1 MKNILYGGLITSLI
15 DCHGAGTVG
24 DCKDKKVGSVNED
37 AIYSSFHPP
46 PDISDKI
53 TAAIGSNI
61 GDTILKDFLKEQ
73 NPYHFLTPFILLICL
88 QLSAMNP
95 NAYASEDPWK
105 YIDTFEG
112 VSLYR
117 SQKEIEGFLPF
128 KATAVLNVPYQKV
141 VMALVDVERKNS
153 WAPKLKSTTV
163 HNEKSANCFEYSEY
177 YTTPWP
183 YKDREFLLLGTVD
196 YNGDRVLFSAVNSE
210 NKPLADN
217 SHLLVNIEKLEFSII
232 PLSANITRVS
242 FTFSGDLGGWIPR
255 FVRAIIQKKWPV
267 RFIQSLQKTINKN
280 EVVET
285 VRYQS
290 LKRADLVIPPQSMRL
305 N

>member
-1 MKNILYGGLITSLI
+1 M
-15 DCHGAGTVG
+15 
-24 DCKDKKVGSVNED
+24 
-37 AIYSSFHPP
+37 
-46 PDISDKI
+46 
-53 TAAIGSNI
+53 
-61 GDTILKDFLKEQ
+61 
-73 NPYHFLTPFILLICL
+73 
-88 QLSAMNP
+88 
-95 NAYASEDPWK
+95 
-105 YIDTFEG
+105 
-112 VSLYR
+112 YR

-141 VMALVDVERKNS
+141 VMALVDVERKNN

-163 HNEKSANCFEYSEY
+163 HNEKSANSFEYSEY

-183 YKDREFLLLGTVD
+183 YKDREFLLLGTVE
-196 YNGDRVLFSAVNSE
+196 YIRDRILFSAVNSE

-217 SHLLVNIEKLEFSII
+217 SHLLVNIEKLEFAII
-232 PLSANITRVS
+232 PLSENTTRVS
-242 FTFSGDLGGWIPR
+242 FTFSGDLGGWIPP

-290 LKRADLVIPPQSMRL
+290 LNRADFTIQSQLMLL

>member
-1 MKNILYGGLITSLI
+1 
-15 DCHGAGTVG
+15 
-24 DCKDKKVGSVNED
+24 
-37 AIYSSFHPP
+37 
-46 PDISDKI
+46 
-53 TAAIGSNI
+53 
-61 GDTILKDFLKEQ
+61 
-73 NPYHFLTPFILLICL
+73 
-88 QLSAMNP
+88 MNP
-95 NAYASEDPWK
+95 NAYSSEDPWK

-112 VSLYR
+112 VSLYHA
-117 SQKEIEGFLPF
+117 QEEIEGILPF

-196 YNGDRVLFSAVNSE
+196 YNGDRILFSAVNSE
-210 NKPLADN
+210 NKPLADT
-217 SHLLVNIEKLEFSII
+217 SHLLVDIEKLEFAII
-232 PLSANITRVS
+232 PLSVNITRVS
-242 FTFSGDLGGWIPR
+242 FTFSGDLGGWIPH

-290 LKRADLVIPPQSMRL
+290 LKRADLVIPPQPTLL